1 RRMMSW
7 QAGIRGPASIGEPLG
22 FQIRQSSP
30 SSPNQ
35 YDPLSGVVVETRLT
49 EEAAGL
55 LLAAAEWACVE
66 FDPGLCDE
74 PEGNALLT
82 TRLELEHAL
91 ATSGD
96 SGLVEL
102 LLGTGQIAILA
113 SAATLCAQLGG
124 LDPFLVSEMIAGAR
138 SLEAAAAMG
147 PVAREMGLICRD
159 RMSSAPFSVN

>member
-1 RRMMSW
+1 MGW
-7 QAGIRGPASIGEPLG
+7 QAGTRGPASIGEPLG
-22 FQIRQSSP
+22 FQIRQSCPGSP
-30 SSPNQ
+30 HG
-35 YDPLSGVVVETRLT
+35 YDPLSGVLVETRLT
-49 EEAAGL
+49 EEALGL

-66 FDPGLCDE
+66 FEPNLCGE
-74 PEGNALLT
+74 PAGHALLS
-82 TRLELEHAL
+82 TRRELEHAL

-102 LLGTGQIAILA
+102 LLGSGQIALLA

-124 LDPFLVSEMIAGAR
+124 LDPFLMSEMIAGAR

-147 PVAREMGLICRD
+147 PVAREMGLVCRD